1 MALVSPSLLHY
12 ILKSFFDFHIVCAEL
27 VLTGFVDRWLS
38 PPLGAVK
45 LNVDGCL
52 FGDDI
57 TLVEIAAKSGL
68 SYPDSMA
75 SVCHRANGSICL
87 VADFCNSW
95 ASKAC
100 LVAQRNNLQIV
111 AFPPTVVAQLLRFR
125 RHWDILR
132 NRYKQTNS
140 YHLVRVDAL
149 GNCAALDGDDVQR
162 CNLHSASLHHRTCYH
177 WPVSLSCFEVDSR

>member
-75 SVCHRANGSICL
+75 SVVLCMRWIFGRLFPC
-87 VADFCNSW
+87 
-95 ASKAC
+95 ASVTGQMGPYA
-100 LVAQRNNLQIV
+100 
-111 AFPPTVVAQLLRFR
+111 
-125 RHWDILR
+125 
-132 NRYKQTNS
+132 
-140 YHLVRVDAL
+140 
-149 GNCAALDGDDVQR
+149 
-162 CNLHSASLHHRTCYH
+162 
-177 WPVSLSCFEVDSR
+177 